1 MGAIRRCCAVQVG
14 PGCVLICTH
23 RGEPQATSL
32 SVKTCSIHNADT
44 QHILKLFAAILRAHD
59 IHIHARNSGKYAV
72 GGTQATTRARA
83 GHVPADRIFSL
94 HMPSPIRLSLNL
106 HIPFSSLQSF
116 VAVAD
121 AAPAT
126 PKASSFDCRAA
137 RGGGRS
143 SVKNQADAVARS

>member
-44 QHILKLFAAILRAHD
+44 QHISKLFAAILRAHD
-59 IHIHARNSGKYAV
+59 IHIHTHNIGKYAV
-72 GGTQATTRARA
+72 GGTQAITRARV

-94 HMPSPIRLSLNL
+94 HMPSPIRLNL

-126 PKASSFDCRAA
+126 PKASSFDCSPPH
-137 RGGGRS
+137 GGGTS
-143 SVKNQADAVARS
+143 SVKNQSDAVARR